1 MEDKLGIG
9 LIDESYLVY
18 HYWLFEVIIQGEK
31 IMKYQFA
38 RIYNI
43 EPLELFLDLPDIIDL
58 APIQKLRV
66 KF

>member
-9 LIDESYLVY
+9 FIDESYLVY